1 MLQYEID
8 KELYKIKYYEGGYPL
23 PYQLRKNFKLFTLN
37 SNPELAQEIAD
48 ILGCELGKSFIKHF
62 SDGEIQINIEESVR
76 GADVYLVQ
84 STSQPGNEHV
94 MELLIM
100 IDALKRASANTINVV
115 IPYYGYARQDRKASS
130 REPITAKLVANM
142 LEKAG
147 ATHIITLDFHAPQI
161 QGFFNLPVDQLRG
174 GKILSKHFE
183 DKALADAIVVA
194 PDNGGLGRA
203 RQLADHLNVPIGF
216 IDKRQMQP
224 DEPETVNIVGDIKG
238 KNVIIIV
245 DIVDTATTISRAAN
259 VLVENGAKA
268 VYACCTHAVLS
279 GQAVQRIEQS
289 ALTELVVTNTIH
301 VPEEKR
307 TPKITILSVAPL
319 LAEAI
324 EHVHNEKPV
333 SPLFE

>member
-1 MLQYEID
+1 M
-8 KELYKIKYYEGGYPL
+8 

-48 ILGCELGKSFIKHF
+48 SLGCKLGQSSITHF
-62 SDGEIQINIEESVR
+62 SDGEIQIHIKESVR
-76 GADVYLVQ
+76 GADVYIVQ
-84 STSQPGNEHV
+84 STSQPGTEHV

-100 IDALKRASANTINVV
+100 IDALKRASVKTINVV

-147 ATHIITLDFHAPQI
+147 ATHVITMDLHAPQI
-161 QGFFNLPVDQLRG
+161 QGFFNVPVDQLLG
-174 GKILSKHFE
+174 GKILEQYFT
-183 DKALADAIVVA
+183 DKGLEDAIVVA

-203 RQLADHLNVPIGF
+203 RKLASHLDVPIGF
-216 IDKRQMQP
+216 IDKRRMHP
-224 DEPETVNIVGDIKG
+224 DEPEMVNIVGDIKG

-245 DIVDTATTISRAAN
+245 DIIDTATTVSAAAD

-279 GQAVQRIEQS
+279 GQAIQKIEKS
-289 ALTELVVTNTIH
+289 AITELVVTNTIA
-301 VPEEKR
+301 VPEEKQ
-307 TPKITILSVAPL
+307 TPKVKILSVAPL

-333 SPLFE
+333 TPLFE

>member
-1 MLQYEID
+1 MP
-8 KELYKIKYYEGGYPL
+8 YK
-23 PYQLRKNFKLFTLN
+23 LRKNFKLFTLN
-37 SNPELAQEIAD
+37 SNPELANEIAD
-48 ILGCELGKSFIKHF
+48 LLGCQMGKSSITRF
-62 SDGEIQINIEESVR
+62 SDGEVQINIEESVR

-174 GKILSKHFE
+174 GKILEKHFAE
-183 DKALADAIVVA
+183 KGLEDAIVVA
-194 PDNGGLGRA
+194 PDNGGLSRA
-203 RQLADHLNVPIGF
+203 RKLADHLDVPIGF
-216 IDKRQMQP
+216 IDKRQMAP
-224 DEPETVNIVGDIKG
+224 GEADTVNIVGDIQG

-245 DIVDTATTISRAAN
+245 DIVDTAKTISIAAD
-259 VLVENGAKA
+259 VLVKNGAKA
-268 VYACCTHAVLS
+268 VYACCTHPVLS
-279 GQAVQRIEQS
+279 GDAVQRIEKS
-289 ALTELVVTNTIH
+289 ALTELVVTNTIN

-307 TPKITILSVAPL
+307 TPKVEILSVAHL

-333 SPLFE
+333 TPLFE

>member
-1 MLQYEID
+1 LA
-8 KELYKIKYYEGGYPL
+8 
-23 PYQLRKNFKLFTLN
+23 YQLRKNFKLFTLN

-48 ILGCELGKSFIKHF
+48 SLGCELGKSAITHF
-62 SDGEIQINIEESVR
+62 SDGEIQIHIEESVR
-76 GADVYLVQ
+76 GADVYVVQ
-84 STSQPGNEHV
+84 STSQPGTEHV

-100 IDALKRASANTINVV
+100 IDALKRASVKTINVV

-147 ATHIITLDFHAPQI
+147 ATHIITLDLHAPQI
-161 QGFFNLPVDQLRG
+161 QGFFNVPVDQLLG
-174 GKILSKHFE
+174 GKILEQYFT
-183 DKALADAIVVA
+183 DKGLTDAIVVA

-203 RQLADHLNVPIGF
+203 RKLASHLDVPIGF
-216 IDKRQMQP
+216 IDKRRMHP
-224 DEPETVNIVGDIKG
+224 DEPEMVNIVGDIKG

-245 DIVDTATTISRAAN
+245 DIIDTAKTVSAAAD

-279 GQAVQRIEQS
+279 GEAIQKIEKSAV
-289 ALTELVVTNTIH
+289 TELVVTNTIH
-301 VPEEKR
+301 VPKEKQ
-307 TPKITILSVAPL
+307 TPKVKILSVAPL

-333 SPLFE
+333 TPLFE